1 MNIAALFIKRPVT
14 TALIMIGIIVFGAL
28 SYRQLPVSD
37 LPTVDFPTIQVGASL
52 PGASPET
59 MASAVALPL
68 EKQFATIAGL
78 NSINSTSSQGSTSI
92 TLQFDLSRN
101 IDAAAQDVNSMIAK
115 TARQLPPQMPTPPS
129 YQKVN
134 PGDQPVLFLVL
145 RSATLPM
152 STVDEYAESTIAQRI
167 SMVSGVAQVN
177 VFGAAKYAVRIDADP
192 DKLAAHGVGLDELAT
207 AISNNNVNLPTGTIY
222 GPDKTFVVQAN
233 GQLMRASAYGPMIV
247 AYRNGNP
254 VRLDEIARVYDGI
267 ENDKSAAWYGGQRT
281 IYLAIQKQPG
291 TNVVQVV
298 DAVKQLLP
306 TFREQLPAAVS
317 LDVRTDRSV
326 AIRES
331 VSDVKL
337 TLLLTIGLVILVI
350 FFFLRN
356 VSATIIPSLALPA
369 SLVATFAVM
378 YLLDYSL
385 DNLSLMA
392 LTLSVGFVV
401 DDAIVMLEN
410 IVRHMEMGKPPMR
423 AAFDGSREIAFTI
436 VSMTVSLAAVFIPV
450 LFMGGVVGRL
460 LHEFAVTI
468 SAAILVSGFVS
479 ISLTPMLCSR
489 FLKPPHTQ
497 KHGWLYNATERMFD
511 AWLRLYD
518 WTLQLCLR
526 FHVVTMAASIAL
538 IFGTVYLFGLVPKG
552 FLPTEDQGRFQISV
566 EAIQGISFDEMVR
579 HQQAVAD
586 VVGKDPNV
594 AGLSSNI
601 GGGPGGGGLN
611 QGRITIDLKPRK
623 ERTLSVD
630 QVIAQLR
637 PKVAQI
643 PGVRVY
649 MVNQPPIN
657 LGGQQGARSLYQFT
671 LQDTDTAELYR
682 WAPVFEAKVR
692 DLSGIEDV
700 SSDLQIKNPQ
710 IQLDLDRDKISS
722 LGLNINQVETAL
734 YNAYGTRQVSQIYA
748 PNNQYQVI
756 LQVAPQFQKD
766 PASLSKL
773 YVRSSSVQPDASQG
787 PLVPL
792 STVAKIRTDAGPLS
806 VSHTGQLPSVT
817 ISFNLKPGYALG
829 DAVTSIQTAAA
840 ATLPST
846 IATTFQG
853 AAQAF
858 QDSLR
863 GLGLILLMAIV
874 VIYIVLGILYESFTH
889 PLTILSGLP
898 SAGFGALLTLVIF
911 KTELSL
917 YAFVGIIM
925 LVGLVKK
932 NGIMMVDFAVEAQ
945 RQHGKT
951 PREAIHEAC
960 LVRFRPI
967 MMTTMAALVGTLPIA
982 LGIGAGAESRRPL
995 GLAVVGGLLVS
1006 QLLTLYITPVYYVYI
1021 EGARLWL
1028 AGRGR
1033 VPAEAAARRDVH
1045 GAPLDAPIA
1054 LQNIEESRGRA

>member
-14 TALIMIGIIVFGAL
+14 TALIMLGIIVFGVM
-28 SYRQLPVSD
+28 SYRLLPVSD

-78 NSINSTSSQGSTSI
+78 DSINSTSAQGSTNI
-92 TLQFDLSRN
+92 VLQFNLSRN
-101 IDAAAQDVNSMIAK
+101 IDAAAQDVQSMIAK
-115 TARQLPPQMPTPPS
+115 TARLLPPQMPTPPS

-134 PGDQPVLFLVL
+134 PSDQPVLFLVL

-152 STVDEYAESTIAQRI
+152 YTVDEYAEGMMAQRI

-177 VFGAAKYAVRIDADP
+177 VYGQAKYAVRIDADP
-192 DKLAAHGVGLDELAT
+192 NQLAAHDVGLDELAT
-207 AISNNNVNLPTGTIY
+207 AIGNNNANLPTGTIY
-222 GPDKTFVVQAN
+222 GADKTFVVQAN
-233 GQLMRASAYGPMIV
+233 GQLMRASAYRPMIV

-254 VRLDEIARVYDGI
+254 VRLDDVAHVYDGI
-267 ENDKSAAWYGGQRT
+267 ENDKTAAWYGGQRT

-306 TFREQLPAAVS
+306 TFREQLPAAIS

-331 VSDVKL
+331 VADVKF
-337 TLLLTIGLVILVI
+337 TLVLTIVLVIAVI
-350 FFFLRN
+350 FLFLRN

-410 IVRHMEMGKPPMR
+410 IVRHMEMGKPPMK
-423 AAFDGSREIAFTI
+423 AAFDGSAEIAFTI
-436 VSMTVSLAAVFIPV
+436 VSMTLSLAAVFIPV

-460 LHEFAVTI
+460 LHEFSVTI
-468 SAAILVSGFVS
+468 GAAILVSGFVS

-489 FLKPPHTQ
+489 FLKPPHAE
-497 KHGWLYNATERMFD
+497 KHGWFYNVTEKMFD
-511 AWLRLYD
+511 LWLRAYD
-518 WTLQLCLR
+518 VTLQACMR
-526 FHVVTMAASIAL
+526 FHVVTMGVSIAL
-538 IFGTVYLFGLVPKG
+538 IFGTVYLFGLIPKG
-552 FLPTEDQGRFQISV
+552 FLPSEDQGRFNISV
-566 EAIQGISFDEMVR
+566 EAIQGIGFDDMVR
-579 HQQAVAD
+579 HQEQVAAI
-586 VVGKDPNV
+586 VGQDPNV
-594 AGLSSNI
+594 AGLSSNV
-601 GGGPGGGGLN
+601 GGGPGGAGLN
-611 QGRITIDLKPRK
+611 TGRITIDLKPRDQRK
-623 ERTLSVD
+623 KSVD
-630 QVIAQLR
+630 EIMAELR
-637 PKVAQI
+637 PKVAQV

-682 WAPVFEAKVR
+682 WSPIFEDKVR
-692 DLSGIEDV
+692 DMPGIEDV

-710 IQLDLDRDKISS
+710 IQVDLDRDKISA
-722 LGLNINQVETAL
+722 LGLNITQVESAL
-734 YNAYGTRQVSQIYA
+734 YNAYGTRQISQIYA

-756 LQVAPQFQKD
+756 LQVAPEYQKN

-773 YVRSSSVQPDASQG
+773 YVRSAIVPTGAVEG

-792 STVAKIRTDAGPLS
+792 STVAKVTTDAGPLQ

-817 ISFNLKPGYALG
+817 ISFNLKPDYALG
-829 DAVTSIQTAAA
+829 DAVAAIQTAAA

-846 IATTFQG
+846 IATSFQG
-853 AAQAF
+853 TAQAF
-858 QDSLR
+858 QDSVR
-863 GLGLILLMAIV
+863 GLGVILLMAIV

-898 SAGFGALLTLVIF
+898 SAGFGALLTLYIF
-911 KTELSL
+911 HMELSL

-945 RQHGKT
+945 REHGKS
-951 PREAIHEAC
+951 PSEAIHEAC

-982 LGIGAGAESRRPL
+982 LGVGAGAESRRPL
-995 GLAVVGGLLVS
+995 GMAVVGGLLVS

-1021 EGARLWL
+1021 EGTRLWL
-1028 AGRGR
+1028 ANRGQK
-1033 VPAEAAARRDVH
+1033 AAAVAEHHDVH
-1045 GAPLDAPIA
+1045 AHPIP
-1054 LQNIEESRGRA
+1054 NVGK